1 MASSMQLD
9 HLQTIM
15 VATTLVAMLCAHL
28 LCFSGMFLLISR
40 RLPGNRMGMDF
51 FAVGNLLLALA
62 YILQLVEGGPAWSV
76 MSGVNHTL
84 TLAAPIAYWL
94 GAMRFFGRQ
103 VRLWRS
109 LFLFSVAYGIAQC
122 LVQWNAGPTAR
133 YAMLAAMAAVLFFAM
148 TLTVIYGVRSFAKD
162 LYGEMIFFAMLI
174 SGICVLNALK
184 FLKIVDDGLDAL
196 HMDSRFQMIFY
207 LYMSTLATIVPPSI
221 VWLVLRRLTDSLR
234 NMAAR
239 DPMTD
244 LLNRRGLL
252 DALKQYFNSRN
263 ATPARLLLL
272 DVDHFKRINDT
283 YGHQAGDE
291 VICQVADLLRATVR
305 RGDLTGRIG
314 GEEFVAIFLETDDDR
329 VNDMAERL
337 RASVENQAIKVAGSG
352 SVLRCTVTIG
362 ISPPFHGAHGLED
375 ALRRADS
382 ALYRGKAAGR
392 NRIEVAG
399 HPAPPIHA
407 VHPID
412 FSVGVAD
419 VDVPSASR

>member
-1 MASSMQLD
+1 
-9 HLQTIM
+9 M
-15 VATTLVAMLCAHL
+15 VASTLVAMLCAHL
-28 LCFSGMFLLISR
+28 LCFSAMFLLISR

-51 FAVGNLLLALA
+51 FAAGNLLLALA

-76 MSGVNHTL
+76 MSVVNHIL

-109 LFLFSVAYGIAQC
+109 LIIFSVVYGIAQWV
-122 LVQWNAGPTAR
+122 VQWTAGPTAR
-133 YAMLAAMAAVLFFAM
+133 YAMLAATASALFFAM
-148 TLTVIYGVRSFAKD
+148 TITVIYGVRTFAKD
-162 LYGEMIFFAMLI
+162 LYGEMFFFAFLI
-174 SGICVLNALK
+174 SGICILNALK
-184 FLKIVDDGLDAL
+184 FWKIVDDGLDAL

-207 LYMSTLATIVPPSI
+207 IYMSTLATIVPPSI

-252 DALKQYFNSRN
+252 DALTRYFNSRN
-263 ATPARLLLL
+263 AMSARLLLL

-283 YGHQAGDE
+283 HGHQAGDE
-291 VICQVADLLRATVR
+291 VICQVVDVLRSTVR

-314 GEEFVAIFLETDDDR
+314 GEEFVAVFLEADGGR
-329 VNDMAERL
+329 VIDLAERL
-337 RASVENQAIKVAGSG
+337 RASVESHAINVTGSDD
-352 SVLRCTVTIG
+352 VLRCTVTIG
-362 ISPPFHGAHGLED
+362 ISPPFHGADGLED
-375 ALRRADS
+375 ALRHADE

-392 NRIEVAG
+392 NRIESADTTASISAEPPE
-399 HPAPPIHA
+399 PAM
-407 VHPID
+407 VN
-412 FSVGVAD
+412 V
-419 VDVPSASR
+419 

>member
-1 MASSMQLD
+1 
-9 HLQTIM
+9 
-15 VATTLVAMLCAHL
+15 
-28 LCFSGMFLLISR
+28 
-40 RLPGNRMGMDF
+40 MDF

-62 YILQLVEGGPAWSV
+62 YILQLLEGGPAWSV
-76 MSGVNHTL
+76 TSVVNHTL

-103 VRLWRS
+103 VRLWRP
-109 LFLFSVAYGIAQC
+109 LIIFCVVYGLAQL

-133 YAMLAAMAAVLFFAM
+133 YAMLAATASLIFFAM
-148 TLTVIYGVRSFAKD
+148 TITVIYGVRTFAKD
-162 LYGEMIFFAMLI
+162 LYGEMVFFALLI
-174 SGICVLNALK
+174 GGICVLNALK

-207 LYMSTLATIVPPSI
+207 IYMSTLATIVPPSI

-252 DALKQYFNSRN
+252 DALNRYFNSRH
-263 ATPARLLLL
+263 AAPVRLLLL

-291 VICQVADLLRATVR
+291 VICHVAELLRATVR

-314 GEEFVAIFLETDDDR
+314 GEEFVAIFLETDGDA
-329 VNDMAERL
+329 VSALAERL
-337 RASVENQAIKVAGSG
+337 RTRIESQAINVTGS
-352 SVLRCTVTIG
+352 SHSLRCTVTIG

-375 ALRRADS
+375 AIRQADA

-392 NRIEVAG
+392 NRVEFADLLTGI
-399 HPAPPIHA
+399 PAEQTR
-407 VHPID
+407 
-412 FSVGVAD
+412 
-419 VDVPSASR
+419 SAIVNA